1 MPVVP
6 NKQKPRTGMSGAFGW
21 KSIDKSSEGFSFHR
35 PLGRGLKHKLDAA
48 RVCSKNAMSDTAIG
62 LVGFIK

>member
-6 NKQKPRTGMSGAFGW
+6 NKQKPRTGTSEPFGW

-48 RVCSKNAMSDTAIG
+48 RIRSKNAVSDTHRVSWIS
-62 LVGFIK
+62 

>member
-6 NKQKPRTGMSGAFGW
+6 NKQKPRTGTSGAFGW

-35 PLGRGLKHKLDAA
+35 PLGHGLKHKLDAA
-48 RVCSKNAMSDTAIG
+48 RIRSKNAVSDTHRVSWIS
-62 LVGFIK
+62 